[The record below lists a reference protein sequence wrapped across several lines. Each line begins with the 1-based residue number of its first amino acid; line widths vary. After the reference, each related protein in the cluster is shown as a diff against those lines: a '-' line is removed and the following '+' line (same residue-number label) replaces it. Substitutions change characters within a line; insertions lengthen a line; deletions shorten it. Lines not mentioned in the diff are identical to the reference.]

1 MAELDCSVSPN
12 GEFITL
18 TLPDKNGESCKA
30 TLTFSQASSLAMTL
44 PKLLTMV
51 LQRKYLD
58 GTLRH
63 VYPLRGYTVEGASD
77 YHHLMVALAADD
89 GFEVVFALN
98 VETAVALA
106 RDLAGSGSLLAK
118 RRPIFRT

>member
-1 MAELDCSVSPN
+1 MIELNCSVSPN

-18 TLPDKNGESCKA
+18 NLPDKNGNSWEA
-30 TLTFSQASSLAMTL
+30 TLTFNQVSSLAMTL
-44 PKLLTMV
+44 PRLLTTV

-58 GTLRH
+58 DTLRH

-89 GFEVVFALN
+89 GFQVVFALN
-98 VETAVALA
+98 IETAAALA
-106 RDLAGSGSLLAK
+106 RELASSGTLLAK
-118 RRPIFRT
+118 RQPMFRS